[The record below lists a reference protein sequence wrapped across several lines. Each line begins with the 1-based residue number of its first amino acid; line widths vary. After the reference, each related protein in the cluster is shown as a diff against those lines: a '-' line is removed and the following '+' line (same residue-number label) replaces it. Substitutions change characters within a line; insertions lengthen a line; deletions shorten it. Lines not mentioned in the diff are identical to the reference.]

1 MLFGFSC
8 FQGFIG
14 GQVHKTGLKISNERS
29 HSKERFVTNISAK
42 SLEKFTEA
50 STVNSSVSDYFA
62 LLKPRVMSLVV
73 FTAFVGLILAP
84 GEIHPFIAFVS
95 ILSIALGAG
104 ASGAINMWFDR
115 DVDAVM
121 ARTCDRPIPQGH
133 IHPSDALGFG
143 IVVASLSVMIMALA
157 VNSASALLLLFTIC
171 YYVFVYTMWLK
182 RRTAQ
187 NIVIGGV
194 AGALP
199 PVIGWFSVDPSFSAI
214 PIALF
219 LIIFLWTPPHSWAL
233 ALYRKEEYR
242 KVHIPMLPAT
252 GGIKSTK
259 IHTTF
264 YTFFLVF
271 VTSWLYVQNYFGEI
285 YGICSILLNLGFIFY
300 VSKLWWR
307 YSESVAK
314 SLFRYSILYLFLI
327 FLSLILDHYFL
338 AIL

>member
-1 MLFGFSC
+1 M
-8 FQGFIG
+8 
-14 GQVHKTGLKISNERS
+14 
-29 HSKERFVTNISAK
+29 TNISAK
-42 SLEKFTEA
+42 SLEKLTEA
-50 STVNSSVSDYFA
+50 STETSSVSDYFA

-121 ARTCDRPIPQGH
+121 PRTCNRPIPKGH

-143 IVVASLSVMIMALA
+143 IMVASLSVMIMALA
-157 VNSASALLLLFTIC
+157 VNSASAFLLLFTIC
-171 YYVFVYTMWLK
+171 YYVFVYTIWLK
-182 RRTAQ
+182 RRTSQ

-199 PVIGWFSVDPSFSAI
+199 PVIGWFSVDPSFSTV

-233 ALYRKEEYR
+233 ALYRKEEYK
-242 KVHIPMLPAT
+242 KVQIPMLPAT
-252 GGIKSTK
+252 SGIKSTK

-264 YTFFLVF
+264 YTCLLVF
-271 VTSWLYVQNYFGEI
+271 VTSWLYTQNYFGEI
-285 YGICSILLNLGFIFY
+285 YGISSVLLNLGFIFY
-300 VSKLWWR
+300 VSKLWWS
-307 YSESVAK
+307 YSEGAAK
-314 SLFRYSILYLFLI
+314 SLFGYSILYLFLI
-327 FLSLILDHYFL
+327 FLALIIDHY
-338 AIL
+338 ILIIL